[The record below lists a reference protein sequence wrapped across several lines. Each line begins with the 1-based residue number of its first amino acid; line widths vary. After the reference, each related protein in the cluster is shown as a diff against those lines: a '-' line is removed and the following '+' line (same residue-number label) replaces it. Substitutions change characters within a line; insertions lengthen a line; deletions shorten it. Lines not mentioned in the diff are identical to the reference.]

1 LRTVPLVVSFM
12 GGVYCTTGEGSRG
25 VGGQKLE
32 RGEGERVRWR
42 RDEMRV
48 EGGGEGERKDQ
59 EEGELSYRHLEVLPG
74 VSNLSS

>member
-1 LRTVPLVVSFM
+1 
-12 GGVYCTTGEGSRG
+12 

-42 RDEMRV
+42 RDEGGR
-48 EGGGEGERKDQ
+48 GGGGRKDQ
-59 EEGELSYRHLEVLPG
+59 EDGELSCRHLEVLPG